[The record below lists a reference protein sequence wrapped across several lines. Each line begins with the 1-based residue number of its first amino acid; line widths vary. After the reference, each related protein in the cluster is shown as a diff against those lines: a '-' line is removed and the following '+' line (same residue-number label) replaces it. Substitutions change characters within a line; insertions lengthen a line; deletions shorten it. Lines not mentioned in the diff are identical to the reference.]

1 MLTNI
6 GKVDLERH
14 FKNQWLRE
22 TMAEIFNAESESQRQ
37 RKAVLFVEIWS
48 NQRVV
53 QINA

>member
-6 GKVDLERH
+6 GKADLERY
-14 FKNQWLRE
+14 FKNRWLRE
-22 TMAEIFNAESESQRQ
+22 TMTEVFNAESESQRQ
-37 RKAVLFVEIWS
+37 RKALLFVEIWS